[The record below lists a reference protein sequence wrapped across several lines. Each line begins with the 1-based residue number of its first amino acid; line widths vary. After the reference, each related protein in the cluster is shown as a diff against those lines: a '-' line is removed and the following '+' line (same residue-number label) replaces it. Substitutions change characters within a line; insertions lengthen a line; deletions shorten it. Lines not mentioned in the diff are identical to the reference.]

1 MPRKKISRKR
11 RLYRV
16 IICGCINYD
25 YTKKTGIVFFIFLI
39 VSFNAFA
46 LDAGNDKFEQAKK
59 YLGKGIDTYN
69 EQLLQDAKKIFI
81 QLCKDNPADYEY
93 AHYTA
98 LAYLGLCD
106 LKNFEIAQ
114 NYVKKIKK
122 ALKAN
127 RVAIAEDGIVYA
139 EKSISLKDGI
149 SESHRVY
156 GALISN
162 RISGIVSGM
171 RNGNLAEEQVN
182 IALELDSNNAMA
194 HIENARMYLNK
205 PGLLGGDIDKGIE
218 ILIKVVKDNPELAK
232 GYINLGI
239 AYQENDETEKAINT
253 FKSLL
258 ETNPD
263 NPEAKFFLDQLTSTE

>member
-1 MPRKKISRKR
+1 MTIQ
-11 RLYRV
+11 
-16 IICGCINYD
+16 
-25 YTKKTGIVFFIFLI
+25 KKTGMLFFIFLV
-39 VSFNAFA
+39 VSFNAIA
-46 LDAGNDKFEQAKK
+46 SDAENDRFEQAKK
-59 YLGKGIDTYN
+59 YLDKGINTYN

-81 QLCKDNPADYEY
+81 QLCKDNPDDYEY

-98 LAYLGLCD
+98 IAYLGLCD

-114 NYVKKIKK
+114 NSVKKIKK
-122 ALKAN
+122 ALKAE
-127 RVAIAEDGIVYA
+127 RVAIAEEGIVYA

-162 RISGIVSGM
+162 RISGMVSGM
-171 RNGNLAEEQVN
+171 RNGSLAEKQVT

-194 HIENARMYLNK
+194 HIENARMYINK
-205 PGLLGGDIDKGIE
+205 PALLGGDVDKGIE
-218 ILIKVVKDNPELAK
+218 ILNKVITDYPGLAK

-239 AYQENDETEKAINT
+239 AYHENGETEKAINT

-263 NPEAKFFLDQLTSTE
+263 NPEARFFLDQLTSMK

>member
-1 MPRKKISRKR
+1 MTIQR
-11 RLYRV
+11 R
-16 IICGCINYD
+16 
-25 YTKKTGIVFFIFLI
+25 TGIVFFVFLI
-39 VSFNAFA
+39 VSFYAFA
-46 LDAGNDKFEQAKK
+46 LDAGSDKFEQAKK

-114 NYVKKIKK
+114 NYVKKTKK
-122 ALKAN
+122 TLRAS
-127 RVAIAEDGIVYA
+127 RIAIAEEGIVYA
-139 EKSISLKDGI
+139 EKSILLKDGV

-162 RISGIVSGM
+162 RISGMVSGM
-171 RNGNLAEEQVN
+171 KNGSLAEEQVN
-182 IALELDSNNAMA
+182 IALALDGNNAMA
-194 HIENARMYLNK
+194 HIENARMYICK

-218 ILIKVVKDNPELAK
+218 ILNKVVNDNSGLVK

-239 AYQENDETEKAINT
+239 AYQENGETEKAINT

-258 ETNPD
+258 GADPD
-263 NPEAKFFLDQLTSTE
+263 NPEAKFFLDQLTSVN